1 MPPEH
6 DARVERARSAAGDE
20 LKSLVH
26 EAGEDAL
33 LALLENPN
41 LDEPHVVVMLERL
54 DLPANVL
61 GAIAGAGKWTS
72 SEGVRLRLAR
82 HPRTPKRFALAAVRQ
97 LFLFDLVRL
106 SLLPSAPAD
115 IRRVAEEVILTR
127 VPHLP
132 VGEKLTLARRGPSRV
147 AGAILAEGHAQ
158 AIKLALANAFLTE
171 SQVLKVLAKPGVAE
185 RVVAAIAQH
194 PKWSCQYNVRIA
206 LVRNAHT
213 PATSVLAFLP
223 QLTLGDLKQISKLEG
238 LAPHLK
244 KHMRDEML
252 RRVSDRDAPARGR
265 PVGEIG

>member
-1 MPPEH
+1 M
-6 DARVERARSAAGDE
+6 RARSATGDE
-20 LKSLVH
+20 LNSLVH
-26 EAGEDAL
+26 EAGEEVL
-33 LALLENPN
+33 LALLGNPN

-54 DLPANVL
+54 DLPASVL
-61 GAIAGAGKWTS
+61 SAVAGEGKWTS

-106 SLLPSAPAD
+106 SLLPSAPPD

-127 VPHLP
+127 LPHLA

-147 AGAILAEGHAQ
+147 AGAILLEGHVQ
-158 AIKLALANAFLTE
+158 ATRLALANAFLTE
-171 SQVLKVLAKPGVAE
+171 AQVLKVLANPAVPE
-185 RVVAAIAQH
+185 RVVRAIAHH

-206 LVRNAHT
+206 LVRNTHT
-213 PATSVLAFLP
+213 PQVMVGALLP

-244 KHMRDEML
+244 KQLLEEMARRL
-252 RRVSDRDAPARGR
+252 DHPDDPTRSRRVP
-265 PVGEIG
+265 EIG